1 MSVNVSC
8 RLVFL
13 SDGPRSIRKGLL
25 VQPIYD
31 WLIVRSLSFDF
42 KITGGSRRGRR
53 GRTKTVAVI
62 SAESR
67 RRSCCSAKNAT
78 LGVWIG
84 ESGHFKT
91 SRITRYSR
99 RQEKNPVHDLQ

>member
-1 MSVNVSC
+1 MYQCRVDLSC
-8 RLVFL
+8 VLT
-13 SDGPRSIRKGLL
+13 DGPRSIRKGLL
-25 VQPIYD
+25 VRPIYD

-42 KITGGSRRGRR
+42 KITGGSRRRRR

-67 RRSCCSAKNAT
+67 RRCCSAKKAT

-84 ESGHFKT
+84 ESVHFQNKQDHEILLQT
-91 SRITRYSR
+91 G
-99 RQEKNPVHDLQ
+99 EKSCS